1 MTSRWAA
8 APASPAAAAL
18 RTAGFPSPLADL
30 LAQRGLADPA
40 EAARFLAPSLEQLS
54 PELPAMAAIAE
65 RLAAAGARG
74 ERVAVVGDYDVDGV
88 SATALMAAS
97 LAALGAEVTTVL
109 PRRDGEGYG
118 LQALHVERAV
128 REGAT
133 LVVAVDS
140 GTSAFAA
147 WEAAER
153 AGVDLVVVDH
163 HLPGGPIPAA
173 VADGR
178 WLLNPRLAPAPGGAA
193 ELTAA
198 GLAARLAAALF
209 ARAGRQVPWPGL
221 LRLAALGT
229 IADVAPL
236 TGDNRILAALGVA
249 ALVETPSPGLRELLR
264 RAAVRPPL
272 AAADVAFR
280 LAPRLNAAGRLADAD
295 AALELLMTRDAV
307 RAQELAERLEGW
319 NAERQALERRML
331 DEAREQ
337 LARRAG
343 LPWLIVLSSAR
354 WHRGVVGVAAAR
366 LARELHRPTV
376 LLAEAGAEATGSGRS
391 VAGLPLHE
399 LLSPWAGELSRFGG
413 HAQAVGLT
421 VEVARLDRLR
431 AAWEAAA
438 ESWRDRLEWR
448 EHRYDLS
455 LTLAEVGPALVE
467 QLASLAPF
475 GAGNPE
481 PVFRFGPCRLAAAA
495 ERFGRGH
502 LRFTVADAG
511 DGRQRAAVVLWGGAE
526 TGVPALP
533 PEFELLAAVE
543 SDRYV
548 GVRLRAVDLRGVSP
562 TTD

>member
-1 MTSRWAA
+1 MTTRWIAA
-8 APASPAAAAL
+8 SASPAAAL
-18 RTAGFPSPLADL
+18 RAAGYPSPLAEL

-40 EAARFLAPSLEQLS
+40 DAARFLSPSLDQLS
-54 PELPAMAAIAE
+54 SELPTMAAIVD
-65 RLAAAGARG
+65 RLADAGARG
-74 ERVAVVGDYDVDGV
+74 ERLAVVGDYDVDGV
-88 SATALMAAS
+88 SATALMAATLS
-97 LAALGAEVTTVL
+97 ALGAEVTTVL

-118 LQALHVERAV
+118 LQGLHIANAV
-128 REGAT
+128 RGGAT

-140 GTSAFAA
+140 GTGAFPA
-147 WEAAER
+147 WEAAEQ

-163 HLPGGPIPAA
+163 HLPSGPVPPA
-173 VADGR
+173 VAEGR
-178 WLLNPRLAPAPGGAA
+178 WVLNPRLSRAPRGAA
-193 ELTAA
+193 DLTAS

-209 ARAGRQVPWPGL
+209 ARAGRPVPWPGL

-236 TGDNRILAALGVA
+236 IGDNRIFAALGVA
-249 ALVETPSPGLRELLR
+249 ALAETPSPGLRELLR
-264 RAAVRPPL
+264 RASVRPPL
-272 AAADVAFR
+272 SASDVSFR

-295 AALELLMTRDAV
+295 AALELLLTRDAA
-307 RAQELAERLEGW
+307 RAQELAGRLEVW
-319 NAERQALERRML
+319 NVERQAIERRML

-337 LARRAG
+337 LALRDG
-343 LPWLIVLSSAR
+343 LPWLVVLSSAR

-376 LLAEAGAEATGSGRS
+376 LLAEAGEEATGSGRS
-391 VAGLPLHE
+391 VAGLPLHD
-399 LLSPWAGELSRFGG
+399 LLAPWAADLSRFGG

-431 AAWEAAA
+431 AEWEAAA
-438 ESWRDRLEWR
+438 ECWSDRLKSR
-448 EHRYDLS
+448 EVAYDLP
-455 LTLAEVGPALVE
+455 LALAEVGPDLVA
-467 QLASLAPF
+467 QLASLEPF

-481 PVFRFGPCRLAAAA
+481 PVFLFGPCRLADTP

-511 DGRQRAAVVLWGGAE
+511 NDRHRAAVVLWGGAE
-526 TGVPALP
+526 TGVPELP

-543 SDRYV
+543 RDRYV
-548 GVRLRAVDLRGVSP
+548 GVRLRAVDLRGTGP

>member
-18 RTAGFPSPLADL
+18 HTAGFPSPLADL

-74 ERVAVVGDYDVDGV
+74 ERLAVVGDYDVDGV

-97 LAALGAEVTTVL
+97 LAALGAEVSTVL

-163 HLPGGPIPAA
+163 HLPGGPSPAA
-173 VADGR
+173 VANGR

-209 ARAGRQVPWPGL
+209 ARAGRPVPWPGL

-249 ALVETPSPGLRELLR
+249 ALAETPSPGLRELLR

-295 AALELLMTRDAV
+295 AALELL
-307 RAQELAERLEGW
+307 
-319 NAERQALERRML
+319 
-331 DEAREQ
+331 
-337 LARRAG
+337 
-343 LPWLIVLSSAR
+343 
-354 WHRGVVGVAAAR
+354 
-366 LARELHRPTV
+366 
-376 LLAEAGAEATGSGRS
+376 
-391 VAGLPLHE
+391 
-399 LLSPWAGELSRFGG
+399 
-413 HAQAVGLT
+413 
-421 VEVARLDRLR
+421 
-431 AAWEAAA
+431 
-438 ESWRDRLEWR
+438 
-448 EHRYDLS
+448 
-455 LTLAEVGPALVE
+455 
-467 QLASLAPF
+467 
-475 GAGNPE
+475 
-481 PVFRFGPCRLAAAA
+481 
-495 ERFGRGH
+495 
-502 LRFTVADAG
+502 
-511 DGRQRAAVVLWGGAE
+511 
-526 TGVPALP
+526 
-533 PEFELLAAVE
+533 
-543 SDRYV
+543 
-548 GVRLRAVDLRGVSP
+548 
-562 TTD
+562 